1 MNSTQHSLQRLYS
14 AADWN
19 TLHEQALREAQVLR
33 REAWA
38 DFWRG
43 ADNVWA
49 VGLATAQRSAQRLA
63 HSLGR
68 HAQLRGTP
76 AQAK

>member
-43 ADNVWA
+43 TDSVCSA
-49 VGLATAQRSAQRLA
+49 GLASAQRSAERLA
-63 HSLGR
+63 HSLSR
-68 HAQLRGTP
+68 HAQLRGRP
-76 AQAK
+76 VQAK